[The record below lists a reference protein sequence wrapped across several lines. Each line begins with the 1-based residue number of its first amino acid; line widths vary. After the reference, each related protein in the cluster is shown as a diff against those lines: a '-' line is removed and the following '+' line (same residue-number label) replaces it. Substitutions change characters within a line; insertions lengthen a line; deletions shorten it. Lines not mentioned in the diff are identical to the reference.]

1 MEIKAKVTGAQ
12 NLGIRIAHYEKSL
25 ESFEAVWPRVER
37 KFNAIT
43 REQFTS
49 QGTRGGS
56 RWVPLSKKYARW
68 KELHHPGKP
77 ILQLSGRLLTSL
89 SARTSDTTYN
99 VTKKSWSKF
108 TTLPYAARQDRTRPV
123 IQLTDEDQA
132 AFTKIFDDFAREQ
145 LKAAGLI

>member
-1 MEIKAKVTGAQ
+1 MEIKVEVKGAQ
-12 NLGIRIAHYEKSL
+12 NLGIKLARWQKSL
-25 ESFEAVWPRVER
+25 DSFEAIWPRVER

-68 KELHHPGKP
+68 KAVHHPGKP
-77 ILQLSGRLLTSL
+77 IMELSGRLLRSL

-99 VTKKSWSKF
+99 VTKKTWSKF
-108 TTLPYAARQDRTRPV
+108 TTLPYAARQDRNRSL
-123 IQLTDEDQA
+123 IELTDADQA